1 MTDSKFLAWCRN
13 PNKRKRQASSLH
25 GQIYAWAC
33 MLRDDGIGHARA
45 YHIIRRMVD
54 AVRED
59 NGGRFTPDREIL
71 SAIQYAYEVTPATGT
86 ARVRPWPVP
95 NKTLQAECR
104 RLSKR
109 REWSLEKLREASAL
123 EVHCDGTTGHKQT
136 KPEWFL
142 AALLG
147 TGGDC
152 FGDPL
157 VCVGMGVSK
166 FETAPLST
174 FSGQLHLWEFVV
186 PNAMSALEGKRKSDG
201 ELSAH
206 TLDNTGPRQNIVVEF
221 DDGATLDEQAARHIW
236 LSEFRDLRMVVF
248 SGSKSLHGWYRATDE
263 ASDRKFME
271 EAVRLGGDPKT
282 WLKSQFVRMPNGQR
296 ENGTIQRVEFFD
308 A

>member
-13 PNKRKRQASSLH
+13 PNKRKRDWSSIH
-25 GQIYAWAC
+25 GQIYFWAC
-33 MLRDDGIGHARA
+33 LLRDDGVGHARA
-45 YHIIRRMVD
+45 YYIIRRMLD
-54 AVRED
+54 AEREA
-59 NGGRFTPDREIL
+59 GARFVPDREIL
-71 SAIQYAYEVTPATGT
+71 SAIQYAYEVTPSTGT

-109 REWSLEKLREASAL
+109 REWSLERLREASAVDAATA
-123 EVHCDGTTGHKQT
+123 EKTPPQ
-136 KPEWFL
+136 WFL
-142 AALLG
+142 AHLLG
-147 TGGDC
+147 E
-152 FGDPL
+152 DPMI
-157 VCVGMGVSK
+157 CVGIGVAK
-166 FETAPLST
+166 FETEQMRYFTES
-174 FSGQLHLWEFVV
+174 QLKVYEFVV
-186 PNAMSALEGKRKSDG
+186 PNAMSALLGKRKSDG

-263 ASDRKFME
+263 AADRKFME

-308 A
+308 AA

>member
-13 PNKRKRQASSLH
+13 PNKRKRVAESLH
-25 GQIYAWAC
+25 TQIYHWAC
-33 MLRDDGIGHARA
+33 LLRDDGMAHPWA
-45 YHIIRRMVD
+45 YRVIRNMVD

-59 NGGRFTPDREIL
+59 TGRFTPDREIL
-71 SAIQYAYEVTPATGT
+71 SAIQYAYEVTPSTGT
-86 ARVRPWPVP
+86 ARTRPWPVP
-95 NKTLQAECR
+95 NRTLQAECR

-109 REWSLEKLREASAL
+109 REWSLERLRGASAL
-123 EVHCDGTTGHKQT
+123 EVNWEDEKWVAELS
-136 KPEWFL
+136 PDWFL
-142 AALLG
+142 DAVLG
-147 TGGDC
+147 G
-152 FGDPL
+152 GDPL
-157 VCVGMGVSK
+157 VCVGMGVAK

-174 FSGQLHLWEFVV
+174 FRGQLHLWEFVV

-236 LSEFRDLRMVVF
+236 LSEFRNLRMVVF
-248 SGSKSLHGWYRATDE
+248 SGSKSLHGWYQATDE

>member
-13 PNKRKRQASSLH
+13 PNKRKRAVGSIH
-25 GQIYAWAC
+25 TQIYHWAC
-33 MLRDDGIGHARA
+33 LLRDDQIGHARA

-71 SAIQYAYEVTPATGT
+71 SAIQYAYEVTPSTGT

-109 REWSLEKLREASAL
+109 REWSLERLREASAAPY
-123 EVHCDGTTGHKQT
+123 ES
-136 KPEWFL
+136 L
-142 AALLG
+142 ARTDASYFVNTLLG
-147 TGGDC
+147 SG
-152 FGDPL
+152 L
-157 VCVGMGVSK
+157 ICVGIGVSK
-166 FETAPLST
+166 FETAEYSDLVNRLSKY
-174 FSGQLHLWEFVV
+174 EFVV

>member
-1 MTDSKFLAWCRN
+1 
-13 PNKRKRQASSLH
+13 
-25 GQIYAWAC
+25 
-33 MLRDDGIGHARA
+33 
-45 YHIIRRMVD
+45 MVD
-54 AVRED
+54 VARQRNE
-59 NGGRFTPDREIL
+59 RFTPDREIL

-109 REWSLEKLREASAL
+109 REWSLERLREASAVDAAQA
-123 EVHCDGTTGHKQT
+123 EATPPQ
-136 KPEWFL
+136 WFL
-142 AALLG
+142 KHLLG
-147 TGGDC
+147 E
-152 FGDPL
+152 DPMI
-157 VCVGMGVSK
+157 CVGIGVAK
-166 FETAPLST
+166 FETEQMRYFTES
-174 FSGQLHLWEFVV
+174 QLKVYEFVV
-186 PNAMSALEGKRKSDG
+186 PNAMSAPMGKRKSDG
-201 ELSAH
+201 EMSAH

-221 DDGATLDEQAARHIW
+221 DDGSSLDEQAARHIW
-236 LSEFRDLRMVVF
+236 LSEFRKLQMVVF

-263 ASDRKFME
+263 VEDRKFME

>member
-1 MTDSKFLAWCRN
+1 
-13 PNKRKRQASSLH
+13 
-25 GQIYAWAC
+25 

-71 SAIQYAYEVTPATGT
+71 SAIQYAYEVTPSTGT

-109 REWSLEKLREASAL
+109 RGWSLEALRESSAL
-123 EVHCDGTTGHKQT
+123 TVKDAIEAD
-136 KPEWFL
+136 PWFFL
-142 AALLG
+142 AALVG
-147 TGGDC
+147 QGA
-152 FGDPL
+152 L
-157 VCVGMGVSK
+157 VCIGQGVAK
-166 FETAPLST
+166 FETLPLGSRELR
-174 FSGQLHLWEFVV
+174 GQLHLWEFVV

-221 DDGATLDEQAARHIW
+221 DDGATPDEQAARHIW
-236 LSEFRDLRMVVF
+236 LSEFRKLRLVVF
-248 SGSKSLHGWYRATDE
+248 SGSKSLHGWYE
-263 ASDRKFME
+263 AQNEADDRKFME

-282 WLKSQFVRMPNGQR
+282 WLRSQFVRLPNGQR
-296 ENGTIQRVEFFD
+296 EDGTIQRVEFFD

>member
-1 MTDSKFLAWCRN
+1 MTDSKFLAWCRS

-71 SAIQYAYEVTPATGT
+71 SAIQYAYEVTPSTGA
-86 ARVRPWPVP
+86 ARVRPDAAEME
-95 NKTLQAECR
+95 KTA
-104 RLSKR
+104 
-109 REWSLEKLREASAL
+109 
-123 EVHCDGTTGHKQT
+123 
-136 KPEWFL
+136 PEWFL
-142 AALLG
+142 GSLLG
-147 TGGDC
+147 GSEV
-152 FGDPL
+152 L
-157 VCVGMGVSK
+157 ACVGLGVAK
-166 FETAPLST
+166 FETAAMSA
-174 FSGQLHLWEFVV
+174 FAGQLRMWEFVV

-221 DDGATLDEQAARHIW
+221 DDGATPDEQAARHIW

>member
-13 PNKRKRQASSLH
+13 PNRRKRQASSLH
-25 GQIYAWAC
+25 GQIYHWAC
-33 MLRDDGIGHARA
+33 LLRDDGMAHPWA
-45 YHIIRRMVD
+45 YRVIRNMVD

-59 NGGRFTPDREIL
+59 TGRFTPDREIL
-71 SAIQYAYEVTPATGT
+71 SAIQYAYEVTPSTGT

-95 NKTLQAECR
+95 NRTLQAECR

-109 REWSLEKLREASAL
+109 REWSLERLREASAL
-123 EVHCDGTTGHKQT
+123 EAAEMDETPPQ
-136 KPEWFL
+136 WFL
-142 AALLG
+142 GALLG
-147 TGGDC
+147 GGEA
-152 FGDPL
+152 L
-157 VCVGMGVSK
+157 VCVGLGVAK
-166 FETAPLST
+166 FETAALSS
-174 FSGQLHLWEFVV
+174 FHSQLHLWEFIV

-201 ELSAH
+201 EMSAH

-236 LSEFRDLRMVVF
+236 LSELRDLRMVVF

-263 ASDRKFME
+263 AEDRKFME

-296 ENGTIQRVEFFD
+296 ENGTIQRVYYFD